1 MYLIPLQRRAHNTQ
15 KACKLSSEPGSLICV
30 EWGYAAVC
38 LSAHHANKTMTQ
50 TAFCSTKA
58 CTMPVIKLICSDKR
72 LADCYCST
80 RDRHSSIAVIRSR
93 TFNGPKRFVAKT
105 SLHLHGQ
112 QNLEGNLGGTVYM
125 QTFSWRKSH
134 HDPRSQAVRVNAI
147 RSVPFVIHQDHEAN
161 STRSKFACIGTTT
174 I

>member
-1 MYLIPLQRRAHNTQ
+1 MYLIPLRRRAHNTQ
-15 KACKLSSEPGSLICV
+15 KAWKLCSEPGSLICV
-30 EWGYAAVC
+30 EWGYAAAC
-38 LSAHHANKTMTQ
+38 LSAHHANTTMAQ

-58 CTMPVIKLICSDKR
+58 YTMPVMKLICSDKR

-112 QNLEGNLGGTVYM
+112 QNLEGNLGVQCTCNRSPGENHTMIRV
-125 QTFSWRKSH
+125 RKLSELT
-134 HDPRSQAVRVNAI
+134 
-147 RSVPFVIHQDHEAN
+147 PFVL
-161 STRSKFACIGTTT
+161 SRL
-174 I
+174 